1 MDWKQICRKWLVLPW
16 WALLLLTAV
25 STVGLVMV
33 FSRGWD
39 EHPVAYVT
47 YVLSFYTLTV
57 DCIGAWGVVPGWLR
71 KVKRK
76 VYANQFGN
84 RYMTDAAFKTQVS
97 LYQSLLINLAYV
109 AVNLLN
115 MYWNRSAWFGILAFY
130 YSILAGMRFLL
141 VRYVRKN
148 EIGTN
153 LILELKRSRACAWIL
168 LTLNLVLSGAVL
180 MILYQNR
187 GFRYPGILIYVMAGY
202 TFYITIHAVVD
213 IVKYRKFGSPVMS
226 TAKIISLC
234 AAMVSMLSLETAM
247 FSQFGGD
254 MAPENR
260 RIMVA
265 ATGAGVSAVV
275 VSLSVYLIVRA
286 TKEIRNRT

>member
-1 MDWKQICRKWLVLPW
+1 MDWKKTARKWFCLPW
-16 WALLLLTAV
+16 WAMLLLTVA
-25 STVGLVMV
+25 SAAALVLV
-33 FSRGWD
+33 FTRGD
-39 EHPVAYVT
+39 QEHPLTYVV

-57 DCIGAWGVVPGWLR
+57 DCVGAFLVLPGWFRQMKEKILAT
-71 KVKRK
+71 K
-76 VYANQFGN
+76 FGH

-109 AVNLLN
+109 AVNVLSVYL
-115 MYWNRSAWFGILAFY
+115 YRSAWFVILAFY
-130 YSILAGMRFLL
+130 YSILAVMRFIL

-148 EIGTN
+148 TIGTSF
-153 LILELKRSRACAWIL
+153 IQELKSSRICAWIL

-187 GFRYPGILIYVMAGY
+187 GFHYHGVLIYVMAGY

-213 IVKYRKFGSPVMS
+213 IVKYRKFGSPVMT

-234 AAMVSMLSLETAM
+234 AALVSMLSLETAM

-254 MAPENR
+254 MSPENQ

-265 ATGAGVSAVV
+265 ATGAGVSVIVV
-275 VSLSVYLIVRA
+275 TLSVYLIVRA
-286 TKEIRNRT
+286 TRQIREWK